1 MVGKK
6 VKALLSLKDKKQID
20 TLGALGVSSKQALS
34 TKFSLNRFTVRDLI
48 KICGLLDCELIVKDK
63 STGKDLISFDI
74 DDV

>member
-6 VKALLSLKDKKQID
+6 VKALLYLKDKKQID

-34 TKFSLNRFTVRDLI
+34 TKFALNRFTIKDLI